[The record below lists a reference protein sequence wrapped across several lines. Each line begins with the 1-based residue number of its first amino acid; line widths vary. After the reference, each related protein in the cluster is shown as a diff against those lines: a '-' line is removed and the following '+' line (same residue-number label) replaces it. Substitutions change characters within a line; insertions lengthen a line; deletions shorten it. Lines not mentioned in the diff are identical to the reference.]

1 MNKFKIFAIVI
12 LVITLFLTLY
22 PVVYAD
28 FGEGFDPSKVAYDKV
43 LEDDTGV
50 GKITS
55 PINKIFNTIVRILQ
69 ILSIAGIILTGLR
82 YMFTTDTL
90 KKADFKESTM
100 YLIIGMVIVFC
111 ASTVIDFIVNAA
123 KDVIPLK

>member
-1 MNKFKIFAIVI
+1 MNKFKIFTIVI

-28 FGEGFDPSKVAYDKV
+28 FGEGFDSSKVAYDDV
-43 LEDDTGV
+43 LNTDTGV
-50 GKITS
+50 NKITK

-82 YMFTTDTL
+82 YMLTTDTL
-90 KKADFKESTM
+90 KKADLKESTM

-111 ASTVIDFIVNAA
+111 ASTIINFIVNAA
-123 KDVIPLK
+123 NEVIG

>member
-1 MNKFKIFAIVI
+1 M
-12 LVITLFLTLY
+12 
-22 PVVYAD
+22 VYAD
-28 FGEGFDPSKVAYDKV
+28 FGEGFDPSKVAYDSSSNTDAVNKV
-43 LEDDTGV
+43 TQ
-50 GKITS
+50 

-111 ASTVIDFIVNAA
+111 TSTIINFIVNAA
-123 KDVIPLK
+123 NDVIG

>member
-28 FGEGFDPSKVAYDKV
+28 FGEGFDPSKVAYDSSSNTDAVNKV
-43 LEDDTGV
+43 TQ
-50 GKITS
+50 

-111 ASTVIDFIVNAA
+111 TSTIINFIVNAA
-123 KDVIPLK
+123 NDVIG

>member
-1 MNKFKIFAIVI
+1 MNKFKIFTIVI

-28 FGEGFDPSKVAYDKV
+28 FGEGFDSSKIAYDSSSNTDAVVKV
-43 LEDDTGV
+43 TQ
-50 GKITS
+50 
-55 PINKIFNTIVRILQ
+55 PINKIFNTIVKILQ

-82 YMFTTDTL
+82 YMLTTDTL

-111 ASTVIDFIVNAA
+111 ASTIINFIVNAA
-123 KDVIPLK
+123 NEVIG